1 MRQIVIGFA
10 CVLAGGYS
18 QAEDAVKRML
28 RAMDDISAALESVKD
43 PATAKAAAPKI
54 ESAVAQMQQAKNQ
67 GDLVQGTTADKE
79 KLERAYM
86 PKVKEAANRLLKAS
100 LSAGIASGG
109 DPAFLKAIDKMK
121 NLK

>member
-1 MRQIVIGFA
+1 MRQIIIGVV

-86 PKVKEAANRLLKAS
+86 PKVKEAADRLLKAS
-100 LSAGIASGG
+100 LSAGSP
-109 DPAFLKAIDKMK
+109 PAATLRS
-121 NLK
+121 